1 MPDHVQVDPEELRAH
16 ASSLRTIHERFAAV
30 KEASGHIFQADEAY
44 GQLCQWLPPILE
56 GRHVAQ
62 DELVDELAFNVDALA
77 GAVEGCA
84 DDYEATDDDN
94 AGDFGDASD
103 EL

>member
-1 MPDHVQVDPEELRAH
+1 MSDRLGVDIEG
-16 ASSLRTIHERFAAV
+16 LRTHAGHLRTVHERFAAI
-30 KEASGHIFQADEAY
+30 KEASTHIFQADEAY

-62 DELVDELAFNVDALA
+62 DELVDAIAFNINALADAVDA
-77 GAVEGCA
+77 CA
-84 DDYEATDDDN
+84 DDYEAADAEA
-94 AGDFGDASD
+94 AGDFDAQSE

>member
-1 MPDHVQVDPEELRAH
+1 MSDRLRVDAEELRAH
-16 ASSLRTIHERFAAV
+16 AINLRAVHERFATV
-30 KEASGHIFQADEAY
+30 KEASGHIFQADDAY

-62 DELVDELAFNVDALA
+62 DELVDEIAFNIDALA
-77 GAVEGCA
+77 EAVESCA
-84 DDYEATDDDN
+84 DDYEAADSEAAAEFDAH
-94 AGDFGDASD
+94 AG

>member
-1 MPDHVQVDPEELRAH
+1 MSDRLQVDAEGLRTH
-16 ASSLRTIHERFAAV
+16 ASNLRSVHERFAAV

-62 DELVDELAFNVDALA
+62 DELVDELAFNIEALA
-77 GAVEGCA
+77 EEVESGADGYESA
-84 DDYEATDDDN
+84 DSESASEFN
-94 AGDFGDASD
+94 AHAG
-103 EL
+103 EI

>member
-1 MPDHVQVDPEELRAH
+1 MSDQLKVDAEELRSH
-16 ASSLRTIHERFAAV
+16 ASNLRSVHERFAAV
-30 KEASGHIFQADEAY
+30 KEASGHISQADDAY

-62 DELVDELAFNVDALA
+62 DELVDAIAFNVNALA
-77 GAVEGCA
+77 EAVEACA
-84 DDYEATDDDN
+84 DDYEGADSEAAADFDSQ
-94 AGDFGDASD
+94 AG